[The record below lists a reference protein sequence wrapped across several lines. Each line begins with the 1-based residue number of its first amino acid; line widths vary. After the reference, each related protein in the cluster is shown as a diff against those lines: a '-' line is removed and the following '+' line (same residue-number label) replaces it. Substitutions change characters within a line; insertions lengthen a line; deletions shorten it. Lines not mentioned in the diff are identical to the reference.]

1 LSTPVS
7 AIGAAQLFGLERGGR
22 DGGEVSSAAKS
33 GSHGFCG
40 CCSKEEPTRVV
51 DDFVNPEAVQRKAI
65 RSALEKVVK

>member
-1 LSTPVS
+1 MVLSTPVS
-7 AIGAAQLFGLERGGR
+7 AIGAAQLFGLERGG
-22 DGGEVSSAAKS
+22 AAKS